1 MHAMLIW
8 IARIAGLAGVALCAV
23 AFLAR
28 AANVWNIGSFNIG
41 AILQAGLA
49 GMLLGCL
56 AYAAYVAERPAVS
69 PAER

>member
-8 IARIAGLAGVALCAV
+8 IARIAGLAGFALCGV
-23 AFLAR
+23 AFVAR
-28 AANVWNIGSFNIG
+28 AANVWNIGSYNIG

-56 AYAAYVAERPAVS
+56 AYAAYVAERPEVT
-69 PAER
+69 PAGR